1 MKTSLGL
8 GNLEMGIPVWTVK
21 STSCTG
27 HPWPITFVETLTCA
41 FLYSTSFFTYRSKSA
56 YNVCIRYISLA
67 VWITE
72 DTAAWFL
79 PGNSAALSCN
89 LPHPQSWL
97 QVKLPQSE
105 EQRTPV
111 GDNKGVTHLHSCGK
125 VSALRYTVVQE
136 NVTPYTWLWHW
147 RRALSLCQW
156 NGSSLEVL
164 TTFRI
169 FWWNRSPQ
177 FFYQRQACIDF

>member
-1 MKTSLGL
+1 M
-8 GNLEMGIPVWTVK
+8 
-21 STSCTG
+21 
-27 HPWPITFVETLTCA
+27 
-41 FLYSTSFFTYRSKSA
+41 
-56 YNVCIRYISLA
+56 CIRYISLA

-177 FFYQRQACIDF
+177 FFLSTAGMHWLLKHSLVCLICAFVLAMLSCVACILNCGWPWVSQRMNAIYFKWRLCSK